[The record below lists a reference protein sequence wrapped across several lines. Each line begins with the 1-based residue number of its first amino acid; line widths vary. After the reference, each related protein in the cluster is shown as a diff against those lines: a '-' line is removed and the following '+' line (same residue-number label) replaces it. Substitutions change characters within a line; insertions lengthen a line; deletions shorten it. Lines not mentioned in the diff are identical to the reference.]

1 MNLNGSSV
9 FENVF
14 DDDDDDDDVETHSIV
29 HSDLLN
35 DMDSAS
41 QRASHNASGFP
52 NFLDTSCSSSFDD
65 HFIFTNN
72 LPFLNNN
79 SINNNHSHNS
89 SHNNNSPSIA
99 NNINANTNTNTSAS
113 ASTNTNSPLLRRN
126 PSPIYSEAWLA
137 KKFLREE
144 EKTCFKEDQVFYF
157 CAIFGYSA
165 FEHLIQSGYK
175 MLQLHNLHHSAV
187 EEGPQGSSPLQCLRP
202 LPQAPRCH
210 KASVVED

>member
-1 MNLNGSSV
+1 MQHSNSIMDFSASPFASGVNAAGPGNNDLDDTDTDNQQFFLSDMNLNGSSV

-41 QRASHNASGFP
+41 QRASHNAS
-52 NFLDTSCSSSFDD
+52 
-65 HFIFTNN
+65 
-72 LPFLNNN
+72 
-79 SINNNHSHNS
+79 
-89 SHNNNSPSIA
+89 
-99 NNINANTNTNTSAS
+99 
-113 ASTNTNSPLLRRN
+113 
-126 PSPIYSEAWLA
+126 AWLA

-144 EKTCFKEDQVFYF
+144 EETCFEEDQVFHF

-187 EEGPQGSSPLQCLRP
+187 EEGPQGSSPVQCLRP
-202 LPQAPRCH
+202 LPQAPRRH